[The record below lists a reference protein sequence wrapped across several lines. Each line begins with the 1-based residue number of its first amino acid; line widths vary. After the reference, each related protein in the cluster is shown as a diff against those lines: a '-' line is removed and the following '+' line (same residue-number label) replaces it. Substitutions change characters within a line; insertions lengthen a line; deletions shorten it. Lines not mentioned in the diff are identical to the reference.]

1 MKFNLLIGVMLV
13 NSISLIAENIEENMS
28 YQQAGVTYV
37 DYTIKGNGEECDV
50 TYRENKKLTDTTCLS
65 LTNSKGIKIYCTK
78 TKKIC
83 KTQFELDSF
92 VNSPSLNDTS
102 TQISKILKDWAKAH
116 NDNDMKLLSNLY
128 AKELTYYGKK
138 LTRKKCIKDK
148 TKALKKYPNFHQSLE
163 EIDYSE
169 VTPNIYKVTF
179 NKLVRLKENGK
190 LNVYPSYL
198 LIDTST
204 SSILV
209 EGDDITD
216 TNKKSKEVKKDN
228 TPKLSI
234 SQKESNGCIN
244 IINADVFRKTNP
256 YKLKEK
262 CVKGHF
268 KIQRVTSENT
278 ALGYNLL
285 QNYSPYNFQPIGTS
299 IGKRAVEVTA
309 KGNLSD
315 NLTDGAEIDGLFK
328 ITGTVKLELANG
340 GEVTANS
347 LLWISD

>member
-1 MKFNLLIGVMLV
+1 MKINLLIGVILL
-13 NSISLIAENIEENMS
+13 NSISLTADNIEENMS
-28 YQQAGVTYV
+28 YQLTGVTYF

-50 TYRENKKLTDTTCLS
+50 TYRENKKLVDTTCLS

-83 KTQFELDSF
+83 KTQLELDEF
-92 VNSPSLNDTS
+92 VNPPNSNS
-102 TQISKILKDWAKAH
+102 TTTKISKILEDWTKAN
-116 NDNDMKLLSNLY
+116 NDNDMKFLSKLY

-148 TKALKKYPNFHQSLE
+148 TRAFKKYPNFHQSLE

-169 VTPNIYKVTF
+169 ITPNIYKVTF
-179 NKLVRLKENGK
+179 NKLVRLKANGK

-216 TNKKSKEVKKDN
+216 ANKKIKQDN
-228 TPKLSI
+228 TLKLSI
-234 SQKESNGCIN
+234 SKKESNDCITT
-244 IINADVFRKTNP
+244 INADVFRKTNP
-256 YKLKEK
+256 YKLKGK

-268 KIQRVTSENT
+268 KIQRVISENT
-278 ALGYNLL
+278 ALGYNLI

-299 IGKRAVEVTA
+299 IGDRAVEITT
-309 KGNLSD
+309 KGELSD
-315 NLTDGAEIDGLFK
+315 NLTDGAEINGLFK
-328 ITGTVKLELANG
+328 IMGTEKLELANG
-340 GEVTANS
+340 GEITANS
-347 LLWISD
+347 LLWLSN